1 MKINWLRGLVVFLAW
16 LGGAVALAHQVV
28 WTRRMV
34 DLLGASAGSAA
45 RVFGCF
51 FLGLALGALAGAWLV
66 GRIRRPWRWLGGA
79 ELLIALFCLPMLL
92 LPWWADPI
100 WPWLGP
106 EGLMGWSGG
115 WMKWTLSVGL
125 VLPPAF
131 LMGLFLPLAVMGW
144 PRRRDEAPVD
154 PGLWLYA
161 VNTLGAVAGVALVAA
176 WALPGLGMT
185 RVMTGAILLNGM
197 AAIGCLALDTW
208 GQRTEAPSE
217 PEPDELRGYPGR
229 QVLLISGLSGG
240 LIMATEVVA
249 LLVIHLVAPLSLF
262 APGAVLGVFIGAL
275 AISAVAMAW
284 VNRDHVISEAVLRW
298 IPATAGLMIAWTPL
312 MFLWLAPRFPLAV
325 EQSSLIAFF
334 LRLSFFTGLVFG
346 PALLVAGLWF
356 PALAAWSGES
366 KRGGRRRWGW
376 ILAVNGVGGWL
387 GAELAYGVIL
397 PVMGPFAG
405 LGLIGVMYAVAA
417 WALIPARASFS
428 LRGMVGGSLVITAV
442 LTLWILPGL
451 PTVNPRFAPY
461 VIAQSHGREGSLAVV
476 DDPVMGRALLLQ
488 NQYVLGSVAGTA
500 AQERQAH
507 LPLLLHPE
515 PSRVGL
521 LGLATGITAGGA
533 LVHQAVRSVEAVEIS
548 RTVTDAAATWFTDA
562 NRNVA
567 QHPRATIHIEDGRT
581 WLAAHRETFDVLI
594 SDLFLP
600 WGPGEGRLYTVEH
613 FSAARRSLREGG
625 LFCLWL
631 PMYQLTDP
639 HFMVILNTFMEVFPV
654 VELFRRDDDAA
665 APALGLVGWRGGI
678 WQEEVSARRQR
689 EETGRADDALLQGR
703 GALRDYFVGRIER
716 GRINAPVNRLGNLWI
731 EREASR
737 MRVLQPET
745 APYLSGHRWST
756 WLRALQLAL
765 DSPPEVSR

>member
-1 MKINWLRGLVVFLAW
+1 
-16 LGGAVALAHQVV
+16 
-28 WTRRMV
+28 
-34 DLLGASAGSAA
+34 
-45 RVFGCF
+45 
-51 FLGLALGALAGAWLV
+51 
-66 GRIRRPWRWLGGA
+66 
-79 ELLIALFCLPMLL
+79 
-92 LPWWADPI
+92 
-100 WPWLGP
+100 
-106 EGLMGWSGG
+106 
-115 WMKWTLSVGL
+115 
-125 VLPPAF
+125 
-131 LMGLFLPLAVMGW
+131 
-144 PRRRDEAPVD
+144 
-154 PGLWLYA
+154 
-161 VNTLGAVAGVALVAA
+161 
-176 WALPGLGMT
+176 
-185 RVMTGAILLNGM
+185 
-197 AAIGCLALDTW
+197 
-208 GQRTEAPSE
+208 
-217 PEPDELRGYPGR
+217 
-229 QVLLISGLSGG
+229 
-240 LIMATEVVA
+240 
-249 LLVIHLVAPLSLF
+249 
-262 APGAVLGVFIGAL
+262 
-275 AISAVAMAW
+275 
-284 VNRDHVISEAVLRW
+284 
-298 IPATAGLMIAWTPL
+298 
-312 MFLWLAPRFPLAV
+312 
-325 EQSSLIAFF
+325 
-334 LRLSFFTGLVFG
+334 
-346 PALLVAGLWF
+346 
-356 PALAAWSGES
+356 
-366 KRGGRRRWGW
+366 
-376 ILAVNGVGGWL
+376 
-387 GAELAYGVIL
+387 
-397 PVMGPFAG
+397 
-405 LGLIGVMYAVAA
+405 
-417 WALIPARASFS
+417 
-428 LRGMVGGSLVITAV
+428 
-442 LTLWILPGL
+442 
-451 PTVNPRFAPY
+451 VNPRFAPY